1 MHWENPNLLWL
12 LLVVPPALALFFW
25 WRERSRQ
32 KMLGQFIEARL
43 LSTLT
48 VGISPERRKIR
59 FTLLVLAS
67 AFLIIALARPQH
79 GFDLQEVEQSGL
91 DVVVAVDT
99 SKSMLAQDIAPDR
112 LDRAKLA
119 ALELM
124 QDAQADRLGLVAF
137 AGQAFLECPLTVDD
151 TAFEQSVQA
160 LDVNSISEGGTG
172 IANAIAA
179 ADSAYKENGHF
190 KTLVLLTDGEDNVNE
205 SAALQAAQNAAKDG
219 LKIFT
224 VGIGTTEGDLI
235 RITDSSGN
243 SDYVRDADG
252 NVVKTHLN
260 ENFLRQIAGATGGFY
275 LPLRGGDTMD
285 TLYDRGL
292 APLPKTEGVGRM
304 IRQYHEQYHWPL
316 AIAILLLLAEMFL
329 PERKKAKGQ
338 MPGARRTYAFADV
351 PTEPTEPTAA
361 KPPPIPPPLPPVI
374 SPPIHTATVVA
385 LIAFLLLPMAAS
397 ASPASALKEYNSG
410 NYTNALDE
418 FTRLAETQTNDLRL
432 VFNAGDAAYRAT
444 NFDLAQGFFS
454 EVTLSPDIVLQ
465 QKAFYNLGNAQFQL
479 AKQATDLDGIESGLE
494 IAEKSYGRALDLNT
508 NDADAAFNLSFA
520 KDAVERIKEFRAMLL
535 RAKSEADQDVRMAE
549 FHQALA
555 IMAPLQAKLQKTI
568 VAKQYEDFTK
578 KLKQIDDIANPQSP
592 ASTGPPSSTGLLPN
606 P

>member
-1 MHWENPNLLWL
+1 MHWENPNILWL

-32 KMLGQFIEARL
+32 MLLGQFIEARL
-43 LSTLT
+43 LSALT
-48 VGISPERRKIR
+48 VGISPQRRKIR
-59 FTLLVLAS
+59 FTLLVFAS
-67 AFLIIALARPQH
+67 VFLIIALARPQY
-79 GFDLQEVEQSGL
+79 GFNLQEVEQSGL
-91 DVVVAVDT
+91 DIVVAIDT

-160 LDVNSISEGGTG
+160 LDVNSISQGGTG
-172 IANAIAA
+172 IANAIETAET
-179 ADSAYKENGHF
+179 AYKENGHF

-205 SAALQAAQNAAKDG
+205 AAALEAAQNAAKDG

-224 VGIGTTEGDLI
+224 VGIGTTAGDLI
-235 RITDSSGN
+235 RVTDANGN

-260 ENFLRQIAGATGGFY
+260 ETLLRQIAGATGGFY

-292 APLPKTEGVGRM
+292 APLPKTEGVGKM
-304 IRQYHEQYHWPL
+304 IRQYHEQYQWPL

-329 PERKKAKGQ
+329 PERKKTKGQ
-338 MPGARRTYAFADV
+338 TTGTQRTYAFSDV
-351 PTEPTEPTAA
+351 PTEPAEPIAA
-361 KPPPIPPPLPPVI
+361 KPEEAPPVIPPPVPPLI
-374 SPPIHTATVVA
+374 PSGAVVV
-385 LIAFLLLPMAAS
+385 LIGLLLLPLAVG
-397 ASPASALKEYNSG
+397 ASPASALSDYNSG

-444 NFDLAQGFFS
+444 NFDLAQGLFS
-454 EVTLSPDIVLQ
+454 EVTLSPDIGLQ
-465 QKAFYNLGNAQFQL
+465 QKAFFNLGNAQFQL

-508 NDADAAFNLSFA
+508 NDADAAFNLSFTR
-520 KDAVERIKEFRAMLL
+520 DAVERIKEFRAMLL
-535 RAKSEADQDVRMAE
+535 RAKNEADQDVRMSE
-549 FHQALA
+549 FHQALE
-555 IMAPLQAKLQKTI
+555 IMAPLQAKLQKTV

-578 KLKQIDDIANPQSP
+578 KLKQIDDIETPHSQ
-592 ASTGPPSSTGLLPN
+592 
-606 P
+606 